1 MARERTRPNI
11 FVYEFLLNE
20 VEVHNAGKGVIRA
33 HKSAVASSIPRT
45 TWSLFPLGSLSGLE
59 DEWVG
64 GLSIASQGPRFT
76 GERPGTHEL
85 PQD

>member
-11 FVYEFLLNE
+11 SVYEFLLNE
-20 VEVHNAGKGVIRA
+20 VEVHNADKGVIRA

-59 DEWVG
+59 DCP
-64 GLSIASQGPRFT
+64 LPRMD
-76 GERPGTHEL
+76 PGSLESA
-85 PQD
+85 PVPM